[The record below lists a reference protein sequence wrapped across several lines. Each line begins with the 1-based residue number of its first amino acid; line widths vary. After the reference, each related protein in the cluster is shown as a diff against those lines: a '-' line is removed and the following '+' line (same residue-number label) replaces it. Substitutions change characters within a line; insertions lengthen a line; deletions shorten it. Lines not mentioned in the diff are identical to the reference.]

1 MNNRDIFSEDIEK
14 FVSKTGSTYM
24 DAIIHIAQKRDI
36 ELETAAKMI
45 NKVIKQKLE
54 SEAAGINM
62 LKTKINTLPM

>member
-1 MNNRDIFSEDIEK
+1 MNNKDTFSEDIEK

>member
-1 MNNRDIFSEDIEK
+1 VNNRDIFSEDIEK

>member
-1 MNNRDIFSEDIEK
+1 
-14 FVSKTGSTYM
+14 M

>member
-1 MNNRDIFSEDIEK
+1 VNNKDIFSEDIEK